1 MRNLKLDKTE
11 EIRLAAE
18 WYAHP
23 SARIWREVIYPQL
36 LQNIMSALRVAT
48 SEDSRAVL
56 QGALIV
62 ANEINETLK
71 GAGAAL
77 NSISARAEPRI

>member
-1 MRNLKLDKTE
+1 MRNLKLDMVGELK
-11 EIRLAAE
+11 LAAE

-23 SARIWREVIYPQL
+23 SARIWKETIYPQL
-36 LQNIMSALRVAT
+36 LQNIMSGLRSAT

-62 ANEINETLK
+62 ANEINETLR
-71 GAGAAL
+71 GAENAL
-77 NSISARAEPRI
+77 RSIQARAEPK